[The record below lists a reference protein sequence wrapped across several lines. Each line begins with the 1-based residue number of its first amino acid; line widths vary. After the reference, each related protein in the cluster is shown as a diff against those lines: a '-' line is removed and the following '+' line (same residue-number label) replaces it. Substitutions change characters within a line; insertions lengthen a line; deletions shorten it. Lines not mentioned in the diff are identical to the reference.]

1 LLSLPA
7 RLISSLLL
15 RAPPTSLALLPLNTD
30 ATILIPMLSSLSKN
44 KVFPMVPRVVGLPL
58 DKFQQALA
66 HTLQV
71 TDACTTCFEQR
82 TVITQHVL
90 EKALNQMRYDSTWSS

>member
-66 HTLQV
+66 HTLQGSAHTSLELTPTEV
-71 TDACTTCFEQR
+71 WCPSMTLCQR
-82 TVITQHVL
+82 RTKFHL
-90 EKALNQMRYDSTWSS
+90 KR